1 MAVPIQH
8 IIESVHD
15 ASRKPERLIL
25 LVGRPGSGKSKILR
39 ELASMRGWRYVDT
52 RMLITDDILEMVP
65 KARPQQAPNIMGEAL
80 SALEGEVILLDGI
93 EVLFTPVLNLDPLP
107 LVKQLSRKHTLVV
120 AWPGDYV
127 EGKLVLDYNG
137 RTHYCSIATDALTVI
152 GIN

>member
-1 MAVPIQH
+1 
-8 IIESVHD
+8 
-15 ASRKPERLIL
+15 
-25 LVGRPGSGKSKILR
+25 
-39 ELASMRGWRYVDT
+39 MRGWRYVDT

-80 SALEGEVILLDGI
+80 SALKGEVILLDGI